1 MLHLLTIL
9 GVRIDFSSVTGSPEN
24 RYTPPHVR
32 HGFGASRFAQALRR
46 NTIESPTR
54 LAGPIDRDDVF
65 TSPAK
70 GPTDRSVTVANMQR
84 LDDAVAQDDENALT
98 LRQQTSNLSLR
109 HQINGVDAQ
118 NLYPPT
124 ACVFVAK

>member
-1 MLHLLTIL
+1 MLSIE
-9 GVRIDFSSVTGSPEN
+9 GSPES

-32 HGFGASRFAQALRR
+32 HGFGASRFAQAMRR

-70 GPTDRSVTVANMQR
+70 PMANSLIDRSTTAGNMQHQ
-84 LDDAVAQDDENALT
+84 DEAAAQDDENALA
-98 LRQQTSNLSLR
+98 LRQQNSNQSLR